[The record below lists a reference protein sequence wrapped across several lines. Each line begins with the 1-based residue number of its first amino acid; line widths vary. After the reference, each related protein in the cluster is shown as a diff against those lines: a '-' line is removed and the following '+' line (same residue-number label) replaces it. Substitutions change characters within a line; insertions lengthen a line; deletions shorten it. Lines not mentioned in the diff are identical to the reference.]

1 MCSFRCDSSL
11 LKKKT
16 NFKPFVLRL
25 SCTFIFNF
33 NYRFHSILWVLS
45 NATFGFHITSSRDNK
60 NEIVSHLS
68 GNQTIESKL
77 LENVQQLFEFETSSS
92 SLAHQSTYYR
102 IAWRDVESNE
112 QHYFAIS
119 LYVCALKILFGLALL
134 VLSLSLFFGILKPVQ
149 NQILPKYGYFWCYY
163 ESFSN
168 IGSMLNII
176 CDVHAIERLLTLM
189 LRLSSQLTSF
199 LLAVATLFI
208 DEVHLYACWLDFMT
222 NYISLSTHCYC
233 R

>member
-1 MCSFRCDSSL
+1 MTCVLFGVTHRCW
-11 LKKKT
+11 KKKT

-92 SLAHQSTYYR
+92 SLAHQSTYYPLCW
-102 IAWRDVESNE
+102 IQW
-112 QHYFAIS
+112 
-119 LYVCALKILFGLALL
+119 
-134 VLSLSLFFGILKPVQ
+134 
-149 NQILPKYGYFWCYY
+149 
-163 ESFSN
+163 
-168 IGSMLNII
+168 
-176 CDVHAIERLLTLM
+176 T
-189 LRLSSQLTSF
+189 
-199 LLAVATLFI
+199 TLFRNI
-208 DEVHLYACWLDFMT
+208 TLCLRIKNLIWACVACVVSFVVFLEF
-222 NYISLSTHCYC
+222 
-233 R
+233 